1 MSAGYSH
8 RPLAAKLGIKPGCH
22 AYFSHQP
29 EGYLAALGDVVTTLA
44 ISPEL
49 TSPLDFIHFFVAEQ
63 KVLESDFPRLKTA
76 LAQDGMLWV
85 SWPKGRAKSAITT
98 DLDENIVR
106 DVGLRNG
113 LVDVKVCAI
122 DAIWSGLKFV
132 YRLADRA

>member
-8 RPLAAKLGIKPGCH
+8 RPLSAKLGVKPGCR
-22 AYFSHQP
+22 AYFSHCP
-29 EGYLAALGDVVTTLA
+29 DGYLAALGDVVATLE

-49 TSPLDFIHFFVAEQ
+49 AFPLDFIHHFVTEHTA
-63 KVLESDFPRLKTA
+63 LETDFPRLKAA
-76 LAQDGMLWV
+76 LARDGMLWI
-85 SWPKGRAKSAITT
+85 SWPKGQSKAAIAT

-132 YRLADRA
+132 YRRTDRG